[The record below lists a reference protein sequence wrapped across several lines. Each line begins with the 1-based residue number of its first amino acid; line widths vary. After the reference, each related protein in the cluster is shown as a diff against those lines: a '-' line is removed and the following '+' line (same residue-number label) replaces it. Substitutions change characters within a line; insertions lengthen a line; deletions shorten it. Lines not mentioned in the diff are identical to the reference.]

1 MSTFAEYAMEE
12 QAAVVA
18 GFSELL
24 AEIIQHKTSVK
35 DPAALQM
42 LTALQASLIA
52 KRTQAGDALTHLR
65 TATRLGEFKHITA
78 PLPDRQRLASNDPT
92 EDKHLELES

>member
-1 MSTFAEYAMEE
+1 MSTFAEYAMQE
-12 QAAVVA
+12 QQAVVA
-18 GFSELL
+18 GLSELL
-24 AEIIQHKTSVK
+24 GEILVYKPAVK
-35 DPAALQM
+35 DPAAMQM

-65 TATRLGEFKHITA
+65 TATRLGEFKHISA

-92 EDKHLELES
+92 DDMPLQS